1 MREHDT
7 DEREVRRGAA
17 VVDRAPE
24 ERPAT
29 DRKGIYLR
37 TVYPLN
43 PGIPHCLDFP
53 REA

>member
-1 MREHDT
+1 MRERETND
-7 DEREVRRGAA
+7 REVRRAGAPA
-17 VVDRAPE
+17 ESPPA
-24 ERPAT
+24 ERPAE
-29 DRKGIYLR
+29 RKGIYLR